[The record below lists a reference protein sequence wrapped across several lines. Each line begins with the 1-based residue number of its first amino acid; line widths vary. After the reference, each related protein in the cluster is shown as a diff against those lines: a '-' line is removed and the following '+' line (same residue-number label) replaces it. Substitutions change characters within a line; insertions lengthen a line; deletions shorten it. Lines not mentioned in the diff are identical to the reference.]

1 MNLLLSSSEQNP
13 SSFTPM
19 EIDIAER
26 LLINELSNINNNST
40 ATLSIQTTV
49 ESSLIPPFSLFILIF
64 LVYYVW
70 TRCSPNSTTY
80 RKRERERLKA
90 IYQKEFFEK
99 YGHFDDLV
107 SPRAPTF
114 YEEMRERW
122 RLIVNFLCCITY
134 EEHKDEE
141 NQLLNQGKAAR
152 GTRSSDHSPHR
163 GAESNRSSSNWPKS
177 HSDDASGSNS
187 DTDSALRG
195 EESGPAT
202 PLIMSPR
209 AQTMSPSSKLPSF
222 DVFSGPL
229 SGRIEPSSK
238 GPISIRPFSFFAASS
253 KHESPSPSSRASAP
267 ERTIPRINIPT
278 GAGVGSLHERVS
290 RSARGM
296 QSARGGQVF
305 HQPMIPLSLN
315 QRRYTIDRAS
325 EQGILPD
332 LVLHHLHDSSK
343 DLLSGIAMNRLH
355 TQHPPGDTRHKLL
368 THTSSSHSSVSLP
381 APPHPSHVS
390 FALSKYSTD
399 SSLAQRPPSVD
410 ATPKADGDN
419 YRLSLN
425 SQVTNATGNTSP
437 TNSRHISAASVFKR
451 FKDSFL
457 GDGETK
463 QTGPDDT
470 TAASTN
476 SPSPIR
482 QSGQIRATQ
491 SKDSTTSSPPR
502 REGVKSM
509 RYGAS
514 TVSAAQEAEHNETK
528 LNDSNTIQHQPTV
541 PDFHAHK
548 KTASPARRK
557 SLNALS
563 TLDVM
568 SSFEN
573 TLKQSVRAVRR
584 ASLNE
589 RNSTTTTAA
598 AGRRMST
605 DVNPLRHTYR
615 HSSMSGAHHLHNPNN
630 YSPPS
635 SPHRSTRPLSAT
647 FTDLFTLT
655 KSPTISNG
663 NEALEVDRNSLD
675 HLSHQPQVPT
685 GTNKLRQS
693 LKRRVQVDNIVA
705 SLFEPEQTPPH
716 HSTESHH
723 LNPLSF
729 LRRSSAAEDKK
740 PLPPPLS
747 PVSTSYK
754 AIYPNVPGV
763 SPETEYTSDVNPDP
777 RISAHMKPLGVEH
790 T

>member
-1 MNLLLSSSEQNP
+1 
-13 SSFTPM
+13 M
-19 EIDIAER
+19 EIEIAKR
-26 LLINELSNINNNST
+26 LLINKQIDLNNNST

-90 IYQKEFFEK
+90 IYQKEYFAK
-99 YGHFDDLV
+99 YGYFDDLV
-107 SPRAPTF
+107 SPRASTF

-122 RLIVNFLCCITY
+122 RLIVTFLCCITQKD
-134 EEHKDEE
+134 EHLDEE
-141 NQLLNQGKAAR
+141 NQLLHQDKPAR
-152 GTRSSDHSPHR
+152 GTRSSDHSPHHDI
-163 GAESNRSSSNWPKS
+163 ESNRNSSNWAKS
-177 HSDDASGSNS
+177 HSDDASGS

-222 DVFSGPL
+222 DVFSGPP

-238 GPISIRPFSFFAASS
+238 GPISIKPFSFFASSS
-253 KHESPSPSSRASAP
+253 KHESPRPSIRTSGP
-267 ERTIPRINIPT
+267 ERAVPRINIPN
-278 GAGVGSLHERVS
+278 GAVS
-290 RSARGM
+290 SFREHSRSSRGQPSARGM
-296 QSARGGQVF
+296 QSARTGQVT

-325 EQGILPD
+325 EQGVLPD
-332 LVLHHLHDSSK
+332 LVLHHLHDSSR
-343 DLLSGIAMNRLH
+343 DVLSGITMDKPH
-355 TQHPPGDTRHKLL
+355 TQHPPGDTRHHKLQ
-368 THTSSSHSSVSLP
+368 THTSSSTSP
-381 APPHPSHVS
+381 PTPPHPGHVS
-390 FALSKYSTD
+390 FSLSKYSTD
-399 SSLAQRPPSVD
+399 SSLAPGPPSVN
-410 ATPKADGDN
+410 ATPKTDGDN
-419 YRLSLN
+419 YRLTSN
-425 SQVTNATGNTSP
+425 SNILTNNSANTSP
-437 TNSRHISAASVFKR
+437 TNSRQLSAASVFKR
-451 FKDSFL
+451 IRESYWS
-457 GDGETK
+457 DGETK
-463 QTGPDDT
+463 QSTAEN
-470 TAASTN
+470 TAATAPAAPAASNN
-476 SPSPIR
+476 SPSPMR
-482 QSGQIRATQ
+482 QSRQIRATQ
-491 SKDSTTSSPPR
+491 SKDSHTSSPPR

-514 TVSAAQEAEHNETK
+514 ALSAAQEAERNETK
-528 LNDSNTIQHQPTV
+528 ANDNNTIQHQPTV

-563 TLDVM
+563 TIDVI

-573 TLKQSVRAVRR
+573 TIKQSVRVVRR

-589 RNSTTTTAA
+589 RNSITTTAA
-598 AGRRMST
+598 AAAVAGRRMST

-615 HSSMSGAHHLHNPNN
+615 HSSMSGVQHLHNSTNN
-630 YSPPS
+630 SPPP
-635 SPHRSTRPLSAT
+635 SPHRSTLAST
-647 FTDLFTLT
+647 FTDMFTHS
-655 KSPTISNG
+655 KGPTTSTG
-663 NEALEVDRNSLD
+663 NEALEVDRGSLD

-693 LKRRVQVDNIVA
+693 LKRRVQVDNIVS

-740 PLPPPLS
+740 PLPPLS
-747 PVSTSYK
+747 PISTSYK

-790 T
+790 V